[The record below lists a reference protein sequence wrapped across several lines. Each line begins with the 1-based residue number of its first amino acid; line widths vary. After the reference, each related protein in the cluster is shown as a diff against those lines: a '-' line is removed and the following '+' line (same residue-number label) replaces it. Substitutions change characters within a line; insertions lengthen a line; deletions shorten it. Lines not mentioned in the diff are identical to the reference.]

1 MSALTYSLVLGK
13 LKCFQYLLDE
23 LGASLAVMHD
33 QLSYLRKKPVDVLL
47 EDCNFVFLDY
57 YLPIHIRYGYS
68 SPSTL
73 ATNSLIEDL
82 SFLNPG
88 KPKIRTKLL
97 VTSQPSVHRVVER
110 GNIKAL
116 QYLLDY
122 FQDSST
128 PCEFDANHV
137 DEASGE
143 NCALV
148 AVRSG
153 SLEMVRFLYETYKA
167 DFHILNKRRESALQ
181 VAAAASKKNPKEAY
195 LAIISFLVEE
205 VKVDLLYNCEETL
218 MLCEDQAIITYLEA
232 KFTALGTALRKSQ
245 LEEPLPNSQLMFHH
259 VDSDQVAKMR
269 YFEQASVSELIREEH
284 NKRNSLST
292 IRRESQDSTFSQDIL
307 F

>member
-23 LGASLAVMHD
+23 LGASLALMHD
-33 QLSYLRKKPVDVLL
+33 QLSYIRKKPVDVLL
-47 EDCNFVFLDY
+47 EDCNFEFLDY
-57 YLPIHIRYGYS
+57 YLPIHIRYSY
-68 SPSTL
+68 
-73 ATNSLIEDL
+73 TNSSTHTAYSQLEDL
-82 SFLNPG
+82 SFLTPG
-88 KPKIRTKLL
+88 KPRVRTKLL
-97 VTSQPSVHRVVER
+97 VTLQPAVHRVVER
-110 GNIKAL
+110 GNIRAL
-116 QYLLDY
+116 HYLLNF
-122 FQDSST
+122 FQDNST
-128 PCEFDANHV
+128 PCEFDAHHV

-153 SLEMVRFLYETYKA
+153 NFEMVRFLHETFKA

-181 VAAAASKKNPKEAY
+181 VAAAASKRNPSEAF

-218 MLCEDQAIITYLEA
+218 MLCEDKAVIKYLEA
-232 KFTALGTALRKSQ
+232 KLTALGTTLRKSL
-245 LEEPLPNSQLMFHH
+245 LEEPLPKMCYH

-269 YFEQASVSELIREEH
+269 YFEQASVSELLREEH
-284 NKRNSLST
+284 NNRNSLST
-292 IRRESQDSTFSQDIL
+292 IRRASQDSTFSEDIP